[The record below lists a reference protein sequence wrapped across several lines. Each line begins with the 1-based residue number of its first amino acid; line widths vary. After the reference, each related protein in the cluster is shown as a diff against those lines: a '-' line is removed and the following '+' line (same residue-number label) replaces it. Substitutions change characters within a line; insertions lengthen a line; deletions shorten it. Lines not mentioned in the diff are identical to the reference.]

1 MSDMMYNPFSIL
13 RHVHPEMAGR
23 IAFKGGGSQNT
34 TSTVTQQDIPKEFF
48 PYFERLL
55 QRGEAESLKPYT
67 PYTGSRLALPGAD
80 VNQSRDMIR
89 DIAAQGTPGVDF
101 ATGIVGDAIGQAQG
115 IGTGPYQFSQAQFT
129 DAGTMTPQMAT
140 QYMSPYM
147 QAVVD
152 QQKARALEDFQIAES
167 GRNAAAV
174 SAGAFGGSRQ
184 AVQEGMAER
193 DFLARQNEIQ
203 AQGLQAAY
211 DEAARRFEA
220 DRQARFATEGARA
233 GELGRVQAGQ
243 AAENRAAGQFDL
255 ERLGFTSDQAAR
267 IANLTEAA
275 RAGDIQS
282 AQLLETIGRAQQAE
296 EQAGLDLAYEDFLR
310 QQNWNRE
317 QLNLQSGLLRGLPIA
332 NAGTQ
337 TSLIPYNPVQQA
349 LGMGIS
355 ALGLYRGL
363 TA

>member
-1 MSDMMYNPFSIL
+1 M
-13 RHVHPEMAGR
+13 
-23 IAFKGGGSQNT
+23 GGKSRPQMT
-34 TSTVTQQDIPKEFF
+34 TSTVTQQNIPEEFY

-55 QRGEAESLKPYT
+55 ARGEAESLKPYEA
-67 PYTGSRLALPGAD
+67 YGGQRLAMPGQD
-80 VNQSRDMIR
+80 VNTSRSMVR
-89 DIAAQGTPGVDF
+89 QIAAEGTPGVDF
-101 ATGIVGDAIGQAQG
+101 ATGVVGDAIGQAQG
-115 IGTGPYQFSQAQFT
+115 MSQGPYQFSQAGFS
-129 DAGTMTPQMAT
+129 DAGTMTPEMAT

-152 QQKARALEDFQIAES
+152 QQKARALEDFQIAEG

-184 AVQEGMAER
+184 AVMEGMAER
-193 DFLARQNEIQ
+193 DLLTRQGEIQ
-203 AQGLQAAY
+203 ASGLQAAY

-220 DRQARFATEGARA
+220 DRAARFGVEGARA
-233 GELGRVQAGQ
+233 GELGRVQGAQAG
-243 AAENRAAGQFDL
+243 ENRAAGEFDL
-255 ERLGFTSDQAAR
+255 ARLGFTSDQAAR

-296 EQAGLDLAYEDFLR
+296 QQAGLDLAYEDFLR
-310 QQNWNRE
+310 QQNWGRD
-317 QLNLQSGLLRGLPIA
+317 QLGLQSSLLQGLPIA

-337 TSLIPYNPVQQA
+337 TSLVPYNPVQQA

>member
-1 MSDMMYNPFSIL
+1 MNLLINPLNPL
-13 RHVHPEMAGR
+13 RHVYPHAAGR
-23 IAFKGGGSQNT
+23 MVFKGGGGQNT
-34 TSTVTQQDIPKEFF
+34 TSTVTQQNIPEEFF
-48 PYFERLL
+48 PYYERMLA
-55 QRGEAESLKPYT
+55 RGEAESLKPYQ
-67 PYTGSRLALPGAD
+67 PYGGQRLALPGQD
-80 VNQSRDMIR
+80 VNASREMVR
-89 DIAAQGTPGVDF
+89 GIAAEGTPGIDYASGVVQ
-101 ATGIVGDAIGQAQG
+101 GAIGQAQG
-115 IGTGPYQFSQAQFT
+115 LGQGPYQFSQAGFS
-129 DAGTMTPQMAT
+129 DAGSMTPDMAT

-152 QQKARALEDFQIAES
+152 QQKARALEDYQIAEA

-193 DFLARQNEIQ
+193 DLLTRQGEIQ
-203 AQGLQAAY
+203 AAGLQSAY

-220 DRQARFATEGARA
+220 DRAARFGVEGARA
-233 GELGRVQAGQ
+233 GEIARVQGAQAG
-243 AAENRAAGQFDL
+243 ENRAAGEFDL
-255 ERLGFTSDQAAR
+255 ARLGFTSDQAAR

-296 EQAGLDLAYEDFLR
+296 QQAGLDIAYQDFLR
-310 QQNWNRE
+310 QQGWNRE
-317 QLNLQSGLLRGLPIA
+317 QLNLQSSLLQGLPVA
-332 NAGTQ
+332 PAGT
-337 TSLIPYNPVQQA
+337 TTEMVPYNPVQQM